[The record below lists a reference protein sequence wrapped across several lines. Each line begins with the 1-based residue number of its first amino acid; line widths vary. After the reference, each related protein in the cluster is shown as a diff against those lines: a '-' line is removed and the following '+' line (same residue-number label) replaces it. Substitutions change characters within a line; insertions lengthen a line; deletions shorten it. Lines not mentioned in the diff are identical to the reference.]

1 MSAAEKQE
9 FESESPTSSKEGAL
23 EPKGASASGN
33 GSTRAEEKLAEQA
46 SEKSSEKKK
55 KPVNY
60 AIRTTN
66 LTKRFGSKTA
76 VNSVNLKIRAGHI
89 FGLIGPNGAGKTT
102 TFSMLAGFLKPTEGS
117 IEILGFEP
125 TNVQALRSRFG
136 VLPQDALLPSTETVG
151 EFLVHMA
158 RLQNIPAEKAEEEA
172 RKVLVEVS
180 GNDWWKQRCGGLSH
194 GMQKRIAIAQ
204 ALLGEPEVV
213 FLDEPTAGV
222 DPRVAYELREV
233 IRARKG
239 RCTMVISSHNLQ
251 ELEEICDAAAILDHG
266 KLVTSG
272 SMAELTATNG
282 EFRVRVKLPPGAS
295 IPYSDLRAIPQ
306 IKSVETDG
314 ESPVRGG
321 GSVEL
326 IFSFE
331 RGQGDAEVL
340 INQVLWCFINARI
353 GISGVSK
360 GKSLEKRVMELTE

>member
-1 MSAAEKQE
+1 MSAAEKQDLE
-9 FESESPTSSKEGAL
+9 ESVQDA
-23 EPKGASASGN
+23 
-33 GSTRAEEKLAEQA
+33 QA
-46 SEKSSEKKK
+46 STSVPPKDETRSEQNADGNRKATAKKEKKA
-55 KPVNY
+55 VNY

-76 VNSVNLKIRAGHI
+76 VNSVNLKIKAGHI

-102 TFSMLAGFLKPTEGS
+102 TFSMLAGFLKPTEGN

-125 TNVQALRSRFG
+125 TNVKALRSRFG
-136 VLPQDALLPSTETVG
+136 VLPQDALLPATETVG

-158 RLQNIPAEKAEEEA
+158 RLQDVPAEKAEEEA

-272 SMAELTATNG
+272 SMAELTASNG
-282 EFRVRVKLPPGAS
+282 EFRIQIKLPPNTS
-295 IPYSDLRAIPQ
+295 VPYSELRALPG
-306 IKSVETDG
+306 VTRVDADG
-314 ESPVRGG
+314 EPSVARGG
-321 GSVEL
+321 TSVEL
-326 IFSFE
+326 VFGFE
-331 RGQGDAEVL
+331 RGKGEAEEL
-340 INQVLWCFINARI
+340 INQALWFFINARI
-353 GISGVSK
+353 GISSVSK